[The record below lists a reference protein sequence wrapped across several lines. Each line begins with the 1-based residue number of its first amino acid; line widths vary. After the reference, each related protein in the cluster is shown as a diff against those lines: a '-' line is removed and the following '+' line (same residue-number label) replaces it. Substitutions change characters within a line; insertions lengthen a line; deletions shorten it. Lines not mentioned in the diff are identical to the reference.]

1 MDAEPLF
8 AYPKLE
14 NPTTMKRTQEEKTQ
28 MIAALKHAKGRLP
41 ERSSFG
47 NANHAVIDE
56 QIAIIEGKE
65 TWDLTTEEAEIEFGD
80 QGLAEL
86 NATHDWLNGATVSI
100 VDEQDIV
107 AVKS

>member
-1 MDAEPLF
+1 
-8 AYPKLE
+8 
-14 NPTTMKRTQEEKTQ
+14 MKRTEAEKDK
-28 MIAALKHAKGRLP
+28 MIAALKNAKARLP

-86 NATHDWLNGATVSI
+86 NSTHDWLSGATVSI
-100 VDEQDIV
+100 VDEEDLE
-107 AVKS
+107 AVKG